1 MQLMESSELEVLQ
14 GELQKISYQNA
25 DNGWT
30 VARMRCDEK
39 ELPITVVGH
48 FGPISI
54 GEYYEMHGAWV
65 QNQKYGRQ
73 FKAHHWSQVYPHSLA
88 GILRYL
94 KSGLIKGIG
103 EKTATR
109 IINHFGLKTLEI
121 LDQEPARLLEIPKIG
136 KKKKQEIVQ
145 AWNERKRFRDTEI
158 FLSGLGVSP
167 PFISKIIKIYG
178 ERASALIQE
187 DPFRLARDIAGI
199 GFLTADRIAQ
209 ELGIAADSPLRLRAA
224 LSFQLE
230 LAEEQ
235 GHCYQTR
242 DQLRDALVQLLRV
255 PLEGLEPLLEEA
267 LIDLTDRAQIVFDE
281 ARGEAGQVLEIY
293 YAARTFAAED
303 AVADRVGA
311 LLRAPFQAEP
321 EERIIRYL
329 QHYAAISGQPFSKA
343 QLDAVQKAVSHRIF
357 VLTGGPGV
365 GKTTTAN
372 AIIRLLLKM
381 QKSVAL
387 AAPTGR
393 AAQRLSEV
401 AAIGAK
407 TIHRLLEWSATEHSF
422 MRDEQTPLDAQV
434 IIIDEASMLD
444 VHLAAAL
451 FRALPSEAQLILI
464 GDVDQ
469 LPSVGPGNVLRD
481 LIESGVVP
489 YTKLNQIFRQSSG
502 SSIVQI
508 AHEINRG
515 EVPSFAEAGLT
526 DCQFITI
533 EDPGSIKEVIKELVH
548 KTLPERGSYD
558 ALRDIQVLTPMN
570 KGPLGTHTLNQELQA
585 LLNPDVKAEAGERL
599 ASDTITLRAGDK
611 VIQTVNNYELNV
623 FNGDIGFVELAG
635 FDGGQVLV
643 NFGDRKV
650 SYPKEEAYD
659 LKLAYA
665 ITIHK
670 AQGSEFPVVIIP
682 ISMQHFIMLQR
693 NLLYT
698 ALTRAKRLAILVG
711 TQSAMAQAIKTQ
723 TSLKR
728 QTHLIYRLKPS
739 GRSDQA
745 AYSRSH

>member
-1 MQLMESSELEVLQ
+1 MESSVTTGLAVLQ
-14 GELQKISYQNA
+14 GELQKISYQNTE
-25 DNGWT
+25 NGWT
-30 VARMRCDEK
+30 VARLLCDEK
-39 ELPITVVGH
+39 EAPVTVVGH
-48 FGPISI
+48 FGPISV

-73 FKAHHWSQVYPHSLA
+73 FKASHWTQVYPHSLS

-109 IINHFGLKTLEI
+109 IINHFGLRTLEI
-121 LDQEPARLLEIPKIG
+121 LDREPGRLLEIPKIG

-167 PFISKIIKIYG
+167 PFIAKIIKLYG
-178 ERASALIQE
+178 ERAMPLIQE
-187 DPFRLARDIAGI
+187 DPFRLARDIPGI

-209 ELGIAADSPLRLRAA
+209 QLGFAADSPQRLKAA
-224 LSFQLE
+224 LSYQLE

-242 DQLRDALVQLLRV
+242 QQLREALLQLLRI
-255 PLEGLEPLLEEA
+255 PSDGLEPLLEEA
-267 LIDLTDRAQIVFDE
+267 LFDLTERGHIVFDE
-281 ARGEAGQVLEIY
+281 TRSETGEVLEIY
-293 YAARTFAAED
+293 YAANTFAAED
-303 AVADRVGA
+303 LVANRVVT
-311 LLRAPFQAEP
+311 LLKAPFHVEAEA
-321 EERIIRYL
+321 RITRYL
-329 QHYAAISGQPFSKA
+329 ENYAAISGQPFSRA
-343 QLDAVQKAVSHRIF
+343 QLEAVRNAVSHRVF

-407 TIHRLLEWSATEHSF
+407 TIHRLLEWSATEHCF
-422 MRDEQTPLDAQV
+422 LRDEQSPLDAQV
-434 IIIDEASMLD
+434 VIVDEASMLD

-451 FRALPSEAQLILI
+451 FRALPSQAQLILI

-469 LPSVGPGNVLRD
+469 LPSVGPGNILRD

-489 YTKLNQIFRQSSG
+489 YCKLNQIFRQSSG

-508 AHEINRG
+508 AHTINRG
-515 EVPSFAEAGLT
+515 EVPTFLESGSS
-526 DCQFITI
+526 DCQFISI
-533 EDPGSIKEVIKELVH
+533 EDPTSIKDVIKELVY
-548 KTLPERGSYD
+548 KTLPERAAYD

-570 KGPLGTHTLNQELQA
+570 KGPLGTQLLNQELQE
-585 LLNPDVKAEAGERL
+585 LLNPAEKRAEGL
-599 ASDTITLRAGDK
+599 TTDSISLRPGDK

-623 FNGDIGFVELAG
+623 FNGDIGFVEHAG

-650 SYPKEEAYD
+650 SYAKEDAYD

-670 AQGSEFPVVIIP
+670 SQGSEFPVVIIP
-682 ISMQHFIMLQR
+682 LSMQHFIMLQR

-711 TQSAMAQAIKTQ
+711 TQAALTQAIKTQ

-728 QTHLIYRLKPS
+728 QTHLIARLNPLA
-739 GRSDQA
+739 RSSQA
-745 AYSRSH
+745 PFSWSL

>member
-1 MQLMESSELEVLQ
+1 MHSSDSSELEVLQ
-14 GELQKISYQNA
+14 GELQKISYQNVE
-25 DNGWT
+25 NGWT
-30 VARMRCDEK
+30 VARLLCDEK
-39 ELPITVVGH
+39 EVPITVVGH
-48 FGPISI
+48 FGPISV
-54 GEYYEMHGAWV
+54 GEYYEMHGSWV

-73 FKAHHWSQVYPHSLA
+73 FKASHWNQVYPHSLS

-109 IINHFGLKTLEI
+109 IINHFGLRTLEV
-121 LDQEPARLLEIPKIG
+121 LDHDPARLLEIPKIG
-136 KKKKQEIVQ
+136 RKKKQEIVA
-145 AWNERKRFRDTEI
+145 AWNERKRFRETEI

-167 PFISKIIKIYG
+167 PFIAKIVKLYG
-178 ERASALIQE
+178 ERAMALIQE
-187 DPFRLARDIAGI
+187 DPFRLARDIPGI

-209 ELGIAADSPLRLRAA
+209 ELGLAPDSPQRLRAA
-224 LSFQLE
+224 LSYQLE

-242 DQLRDALVQLLRV
+242 PQLREALVQLLR
-255 PLEGLEPLLEEA
+255 LAGEGIDALLEEA
-267 LIDLTDRAQIVFDE
+267 LIDLTERGHIVFDE
-281 ARGEAGQVLEIY
+281 TRTDSGELMEIY
-293 YAARTFAAED
+293 YAAPTFAAED
-303 AVADRVGA
+303 LVASRVVA
-311 LLRAPFQAEP
+311 LLKAPFQAEAAS
-321 EERIIRYL
+321 RISRYL
-329 QHYAAISGQPFSKA
+329 EHYAAISGQPFSAA
-343 QLDAVQKAVSHRIF
+343 QLDAVRNAVSHRVF

-407 TIHRLLEWSATEHSF
+407 TIHRLLEWSATEHCF
-422 MRDEQTPLDAQV
+422 LRDEQSPIDAQV
-434 IIIDEASMLD
+434 IIVDEASMLD

-451 FRALPSEAQLILI
+451 FKALPSQAQLILI

-469 LPSVGPGNVLRD
+469 LPSVGPGNILRD

-489 YTKLNQIFRQSSG
+489 FSKLNQIFRQSSG
-502 SSIVQI
+502 SSIVQV
-508 AHEINRG
+508 AHTINRG
-515 EVPSFAEAGLT
+515 EVPTFMDGGPS
-526 DCQFITI
+526 DCQLISI
-533 EDPGSIKEVIKELVH
+533 EDPAAIKEVIKELVH
-548 KTLPERGSYD
+548 KTLPQRGSYD
-558 ALRDIQVLTPMN
+558 PLRDIQVLTPMN
-570 KGPLGTHTLNQELQA
+570 KGPLGTHALNQELQE
-585 LLNPDVKAEAGERL
+585 LLNPGEKR
-599 ASDTITLRAGDK
+599 SEGVSTDQVSLRAGDK

-623 FNGDIGFVELAG
+623 FNGDIGFVEHAG

-650 SYPKEEAYD
+650 SYAKEDAYD

-670 AQGSEFPVVIIP
+670 SQGSEFPVVVIP
-682 ISMQHFIMLQR
+682 LSMQHFIMLQR

-711 TQSAMAQAIKTQ
+711 THAALSQAIKTQ

-728 QTHLIYRLKPS
+728 QTHLIARLNPLA
-739 GRSDQA
+739 RA
-745 AYSRSH
+745 APAPLSRSL